1 MRILDLHI
9 DGFGRFHDL
18 SVSFD
23 KDFNVVYGKNETG
36 KSTLHTFIRCMLFGL
51 ERGRGRA
58 ARTDLYSKYEPWQN
72 TGAYGGQMRVEKDG
86 VIYRLERNFR
96 KDQKTFLIIN
106 ETAGKEVEPTKS
118 FLDFLLGGLTETAY
132 NNTISIGQLKCVTEG
147 GMVAELRNYI
157 ANMNATGN
165 LSLNITKAVSYL
177 KNRRKEFERQLNP
190 EAARTYTS
198 LLTEIKNIEREISAP
213 EYENQLQTYQK
224 LRTRLKNQLSS
235 KQTER
240 ETLLQKIAKGRQAL
254 AGAQFTDE
262 ASIREY
268 QENARNTYEHY
279 EEVALAADRK
289 GRTAAAVLMLILA
302 VFSAIVAVGLGF
314 FSSRSFDSTFSGSG
328 ALVSVSTGVA
338 HYTIWLICGL
348 SAAAVLFFALGLIL
362 FAKTRTLKRELSMAE
377 KLLQEIFS
385 RHLGDPSVSEE
396 AMTAFDSRMEE
407 FVRLSQV
414 LERTEQSVD
423 AQASEIDALQEK
435 EANCDDAISQQQ
447 KAQWELEKKL
457 DHLAHCKDQTE
468 ALKQVLVENER
479 IREEIT
485 AIDLALET
493 MTNLSGTIRDSFGL
507 YLNKTAS
514 DLIRGITG
522 GIYDSMSVDE
532 NLNIFMN
539 TRTRLVP
546 VEQVSSGTMDQIYL
560 ALRLAAAKL
569 IQPEGDYMPLIFDDS
584 FVLYDEDRLRT
595 ALKWLKT
602 AYPGQIIVFT
612 CHQREAQ
619 MMTADQ
625 IAYHLVQMPG

>member
-9 DGFGRFHDL
+9 DGFGKFHDL

-23 KDFNVVYGKNETG
+23 KDLNVVYGKNEAG

-72 TGAYGGQMRVEKDG
+72 KAVYGGQMRVEKDG
-86 VIYRLERNFR
+86 VIYRLERNFQ
-96 KDQKTFLIIN
+96 KDQKSFLIVN

-147 GMVAELRNYI
+147 GMVTELRNYI
-157 ANMNATGN
+157 ANMNTTGN
-165 LSLNITKAVSYL
+165 LSLNITKATSYL
-177 KNRRKEFERQLNP
+177 KNRRKEFERQLTP

-198 LLTEIKNIEREISAP
+198 LLTEIKNIEKEISAP
-213 EYENQLQTYQK
+213 EYENQLQTYQN
-224 LRTRLKNQLSS
+224 LRSQVKNQLSE
-235 KQTER
+235 KQAER

-254 AGAQFTDE
+254 DGAQFTDE
-262 ASIREY
+262 ASIHAY
-268 QENARNTYEHY
+268 QENARNTYAHY
-279 EEVALAADRK
+279 KEVAAATARK
-289 GRTAAAVLMLILA
+289 GRAVLPIVMMVLA
-302 VFSAIVAVGLGF
+302 VLSAIGAAGLGVLSSQTFDPVF
-314 FSSRSFDSTFSGSG
+314 FGTG

-338 HYTIWLICGL
+338 RYTVWLICIL
-348 SAAAVLFFALGLIL
+348 SAAAVFFFAVGLI
-362 FAKTRTLKRELSMAE
+362 FFMKNRSLKQELSMTE

-385 RHLGDPSVSEE
+385 RHLGDSSISEE
-396 AMTAFDSRMEE
+396 AMTAFESRMEE

-414 LERTEQSVD
+414 LERSEQSVQE
-423 AQASEIDALQEK
+423 QAAEITALQEK
-435 EANCDDAISQQQ
+435 ETSCDDVISRQQ

-468 ALKQVLVENER
+468 SLKQVLAENER

-514 DLIRGITG
+514 DLISGITG

-532 NLNIFMN
+532 NLNVFMN

-584 FVLYDEDRLRT
+584 FVLYDEDRLHT
-595 ALKWLKT
+595 ALKWLKK
-602 AYPGQIIVFT
+602 AYPGQIIIFT

-625 IAYHLVQMPG
+625 IAYHLVTM

>member
-9 DGFGRFHDL
+9 DGFGKFHDL

-23 KDFNVVYGKNETG
+23 KDLNVVYGKNEAG

-58 ARTDLYSKYEPWQN
+58 ARADLYSKYEPWQN
-72 TGAYGGQMRVEKDG
+72 KAVYGGRMRVEKDG
-86 VIYRLERNFR
+86 VIYRLERNFQ
-96 KDQKTFLIIN
+96 KDQKAFVIVN
-106 ETAGKEVEPTKS
+106 ETAGKEIEPTKG
-118 FLDFLLGGLTETAY
+118 FMDFLLGGLTETAY

-147 GMVAELRNYI
+147 GMVTELRNYI
-157 ANMNATGN
+157 ANMNTTGN
-165 LSLNITKAVSYL
+165 LSLNITKATSYL
-177 KNRRKEFERQLNP
+177 KNRRKEFERQLTP
-190 EAARTYTS
+190 EAARTYTA
-198 LLTEIKNIEREISAP
+198 LLTEIKNIEKEISAP
-213 EYENQLQTYQK
+213 EYENQLQTYQD
-224 LRTRLKNQLSS
+224 LRSQVKNQLSE

-254 AGAQFTDE
+254 DGAQFTDE
-262 ASIREY
+262 ASIHAY
-268 QENARNTYEHY
+268 QENARNTYAHY
-279 EEVALAADRK
+279 KEVADAASRR
-289 GRTAAAVLMLILA
+289 GRSVLPVIMLVLA
-302 VFSAIVAVGLGF
+302 VFCALGAGALGF
-314 FSSRSFDSTFSGSG
+314 LSSQTFDPVVFGTG
-328 ALVSVSTGVA
+328 ALISVSTGVA
-338 HYTIWLICGL
+338 HYTVGLICAL
-348 SAAAVLFFALGLIL
+348 SAAAVFFFAVGLI
-362 FAKTRTLKRELSMAE
+362 FFMKNHSLKQELSMTE

-385 RHLGDPSVSEE
+385 RHLGDSSISGE
-396 AMTAFDSRMEE
+396 AMTAFESRMEE

-414 LERTEQSVD
+414 LERSEQSVQE
-423 AQASEIDALQEK
+423 QASEINALQAK
-435 EANCDDAISQQQ
+435 ETDCDDAISRQQ
-447 KAQWELEKKL
+447 KAQWELEKRL

-468 ALKQVLVENER
+468 SLKQVLAENDR

-493 MTNLSGTIRDSFGL
+493 MTKLSATIRDSFGL

-514 DLIRGITG
+514 ELISGITG

-532 NLNIFMN
+532 SLNVFMN

-569 IQPEGDYMPLIFDDS
+569 IQPEGDYMPLIFDDN
-584 FVLYDEDRLRT
+584 FVLYDEDRLHT
-595 ALKWLKT
+595 ALKWLKK
-602 AYPGQIIVFT
+602 AYPGQIIIFT

-625 IAYHLVQMPG
+625 IAYHLVTM

>member
-9 DGFGRFHDL
+9 DGFGKFHDL

-23 KDFNVVYGKNETG
+23 KDLNVVYGKNEAG

-58 ARTDLYSKYEPWQN
+58 ARADLYSKYEPWQN
-72 TGAYGGQMRVEKDG
+72 KAVYGGRMRVEKDG
-86 VIYRLERNFR
+86 VIYRLERNFQ
-96 KDQKTFLIIN
+96 KDQKAFVIVN
-106 ETAGKEVEPTKS
+106 ETAGKEIEPTKG
-118 FLDFLLGGLTETAY
+118 FMDFLLGGLTETAY

-147 GMVAELRNYI
+147 GMVTELRNYI
-157 ANMNATGN
+157 ANMNTTGN
-165 LSLNITKAVSYL
+165 LSLNITKATSYL
-177 KNRRKEFERQLNP
+177 KNRRKEFERQLTP
-190 EAARTYTS
+190 EAARTYTA
-198 LLTEIKNIEREISAP
+198 LLTEIKNIEKEISAP
-213 EYENQLQTYQK
+213 EYENQLQTYQD
-224 LRTRLKNQLSS
+224 LRSQVKNQLSE

-254 AGAQFTDE
+254 DGAQFTDE
-262 ASIREY
+262 ASIHAY
-268 QENARNTYEHY
+268 QENARNTYAHY
-279 EEVALAADRK
+279 KEVADAASRR
-289 GRTAAAVLMLILA
+289 GRSVLPVIMLVLA
-302 VFSAIVAVGLGF
+302 VFCALGAGALGF
-314 FSSRSFDSTFSGSG
+314 LSSQTFDPVVFGTG
-328 ALVSVSTGVA
+328 ALISVSTGVA
-338 HYTIWLICGL
+338 HYTVGLICAL
-348 SAAAVLFFALGLIL
+348 SAAAVFFFAVGLI
-362 FAKTRTLKRELSMAE
+362 FFMKNRSLKQELSMTE

-385 RHLGDPSVSEE
+385 RHLGDSSISGE
-396 AMTAFDSRMEE
+396 AMTAFESRMEE

-414 LERTEQSVD
+414 LERSEQSVQE
-423 AQASEIDALQEK
+423 QASEINALQAK
-435 EANCDDAISQQQ
+435 ETDCDDAISRQQ
-447 KAQWELEKKL
+447 KAQWELEKRL

-468 ALKQVLVENER
+468 SLKQVLAENDR

-493 MTNLSGTIRDSFGL
+493 MTKLSATIRDSFGL

-514 DLIRGITG
+514 ELISGITG

-532 NLNIFMN
+532 SLNVFMN

-584 FVLYDEDRLRT
+584 FVLYDEDRLHT
-595 ALKWLKT
+595 ALKWLKK
-602 AYPGQIIVFT
+602 AYPGQIIIFT

-625 IAYHLVQMPG
+625 IAYHLVTM

>member
-9 DGFGRFHDL
+9 DGFGKFHDL

-23 KDFNVVYGKNETG
+23 KDLNVVYGKNEAG

-58 ARTDLYSKYEPWQN
+58 ARADLYSKYEPWQN
-72 TGAYGGQMRVEKDG
+72 KAVYGGRMRVEKDG
-86 VIYRLERNFR
+86 VIYRLERNFQ
-96 KDQKTFLIIN
+96 KDQKAFVIVN
-106 ETAGKEVEPTKS
+106 ETAGKEIEPTKG
-118 FLDFLLGGLTETAY
+118 FMDFLLGGLTETAY

-147 GMVAELRNYI
+147 GMVTELRNYI
-157 ANMNATGN
+157 ANMNTTGN
-165 LSLNITKAVSYL
+165 LSLNITKATSYL
-177 KNRRKEFERQLNP
+177 KNRRKEFERQLTP
-190 EAARTYTS
+190 EAARTYTA
-198 LLTEIKNIEREISAP
+198 LLTEIKNIEKEISAP
-213 EYENQLQTYQK
+213 EYENQLQTYQN
-224 LRTRLKNQLSS
+224 LRSQVKNQLSE

-254 AGAQFTDE
+254 DGAQFTDE
-262 ASIREY
+262 ASIHAY
-268 QENARNTYEHY
+268 QENARNTYAHY
-279 EEVALAADRK
+279 KEVADAASRR
-289 GRTAAAVLMLILA
+289 GRSILPVIMLVLA
-302 VFSAIVAVGLGF
+302 VFCALGAGALGF
-314 FSSRSFDSTFSGSG
+314 LSSQTFDPVVFVTG
-328 ALVSVSTGVA
+328 ALISVSTGVA
-338 HYTIWLICGL
+338 HYTIGLICAL
-348 SAAAVLFFALGLIL
+348 SAAAVFFFAVGLI
-362 FAKTRTLKRELSMAE
+362 FFMKNRSLKQELSMTE

-385 RHLGDPSVSEE
+385 RHLGDSSISGE
-396 AMTAFDSRMEE
+396 AMTAFESRMEE

-414 LERTEQSVD
+414 LERSEQSVQE
-423 AQASEIDALQEK
+423 QASEINALQAK
-435 EANCDDAISQQQ
+435 ETDCDDAISRQQ
-447 KAQWELEKKL
+447 KAQWELEKRL

-468 ALKQVLVENER
+468 SLKQVLAENDR

-493 MTNLSGTIRDSFGL
+493 MTELSATIRDSFGL

-514 DLIRGITG
+514 ELISGITG

-532 NLNIFMN
+532 SLNVFMN

-584 FVLYDEDRLRT
+584 FVLYDEDRLHT
-595 ALKWLKT
+595 ALKWLKK
-602 AYPGQIIVFT
+602 AYPGQIIIFT

-625 IAYHLVQMPG
+625 IAYHLVTM

>member
-9 DGFGRFHDL
+9 DGFGKFHDL

-23 KDFNVVYGKNETG
+23 KDLNVVYGKNEAG

-58 ARTDLYSKYEPWQN
+58 ARADLYSKYEPWQN
-72 TGAYGGQMRVEKDG
+72 KAVYGGRMRVEKDG
-86 VIYRLERNFR
+86 VIYRLERNFQ
-96 KDQKTFLIIN
+96 KDQKAFVIVN
-106 ETAGKEVEPTKS
+106 ETAGKEIEPTKG
-118 FLDFLLGGLTETAY
+118 FMDFLLGGLTETAY

-147 GMVAELRNYI
+147 GMVTELRNYI
-157 ANMNATGN
+157 ANMNTTGN
-165 LSLNITKAVSYL
+165 LSLNITKATSYL
-177 KNRRKEFERQLNP
+177 KNRRKEFERQLTP
-190 EAARTYTS
+190 EAARTYTA
-198 LLTEIKNIEREISAP
+198 LLTEIKNIEKEISAP
-213 EYENQLQTYQK
+213 EYENQLQTYQD
-224 LRTRLKNQLSS
+224 LRSQVKNQLSE

-254 AGAQFTDE
+254 DGAQFTDE
-262 ASIREY
+262 ASIHAY
-268 QENARNTYEHY
+268 QENARNTYAHY
-279 EEVALAADRK
+279 KELADATSHK
-289 GRTAAAVLMLILA
+289 GRAILPVVMLVLA
-302 VFSAIVAVGLGF
+302 VFCALGAGALGF
-314 FSSRSFDSTFSGSG
+314 FSSQTLDPVVSGTG
-328 ALVSVSTGVA
+328 ALISVSTGVA
-338 HYTIWLICGL
+338 RYTVGLICGL
-348 SAAAVLFFALGLIL
+348 SAAAVFFFAVGLI
-362 FAKTRTLKRELSMAE
+362 FFMKNRSLKQEFSMTE

-385 RHLGDPSVSEE
+385 RHLGDSSISEE
-396 AMTAFDSRMEE
+396 AMTAFESRMEE

-414 LERTEQSVD
+414 LERSEQSVKE
-423 AQASEIDALQEK
+423 QASEITALQEK
-435 EANCDDAISQQQ
+435 ETNCDDAISRQQ

-468 ALKQVLVENER
+468 NDH

-493 MTNLSGTIRDSFGL
+493 MTGLSGTIRDSFGL

-514 DLIRGITG
+514 DLISGITG

-532 NLNIFMN
+532 NLNVFMN

-584 FVLYDEDRLRT
+584 FVLYDEDRLHT
-595 ALKWLKT
+595 ALKWLKK
-602 AYPGQIIVFT
+602 AYPGQIIIFT

-625 IAYHLVQMPG
+625 IAYHLVTM

>member
-9 DGFGRFHDL
+9 DGFGKFHDL

-23 KDFNVVYGKNETG
+23 KDLNVVYGKNEAG

-58 ARTDLYSKYEPWQN
+58 ARADLYSKYEPWQN
-72 TGAYGGQMRVEKDG
+72 KAVYGGRMLVEKDG
-86 VIYRLERNFR
+86 VIYRLERNFQ
-96 KDQKTFLIIN
+96 KDQKAFVIVN
-106 ETAGKEVEPTKS
+106 ETAGKEIEPTKG
-118 FLDFLLGGLTETAY
+118 FMDFLLGGLTETAY

-147 GMVAELRNYI
+147 GMVTELRNYI
-157 ANMNATGN
+157 ANMNTTGN
-165 LSLNITKAVSYL
+165 LSLNITKATSYL
-177 KNRRKEFERQLNP
+177 KNRRKEFERQLTP
-190 EAARTYTS
+190 EAARTYTA
-198 LLTEIKNIEREISAP
+198 LLTEIKNIEKEISAP
-213 EYENQLQTYQK
+213 EYENQLQTYQD
-224 LRTRLKNQLSS
+224 LRSQVKNQLSE

-254 AGAQFTDE
+254 DGAQFTDE
-262 ASIREY
+262 ASIHAY
-268 QENARNTYEHY
+268 QENARNTYAHY
-279 EEVALAADRK
+279 KEVADAASRR
-289 GRTAAAVLMLILA
+289 GRSVLPVIMLVLA
-302 VFSAIVAVGLGF
+302 VFCALGAGALGF
-314 FSSRSFDSTFSGSG
+314 LSSQTFDPVVFGTG
-328 ALVSVSTGVA
+328 ALISVSTGVA
-338 HYTIWLICGL
+338 HYTVGLICAL
-348 SAAAVLFFALGLIL
+348 SAAAVFFFAVGLI
-362 FAKTRTLKRELSMAE
+362 FFMKNHSLKQELSMTE

-385 RHLGDPSVSEE
+385 RHLGDSSISGE
-396 AMTAFDSRMEE
+396 AMTAFESRMEE
-407 FVRLSQV
+407 FIRLSQV
-414 LERTEQSVD
+414 LERSEQSVQE
-423 AQASEIDALQEK
+423 QASEINALQAK
-435 EANCDDAISQQQ
+435 ETDCDDAISRQQ
-447 KAQWELEKKL
+447 KAQWELEKRL

-468 ALKQVLVENER
+468 SLKQVLAENDR

-493 MTNLSGTIRDSFGL
+493 MTKLSATIRDSFGL

-514 DLIRGITG
+514 ELISGITG

-532 NLNIFMN
+532 SLNVFMN

-584 FVLYDEDRLRT
+584 FVLYDEDRLHT
-595 ALKWLKT
+595 ALKWLKK
-602 AYPGQIIVFT
+602 AYPGQIIIFT

-625 IAYHLVQMPG
+625 IAYHLVTM

>member
-9 DGFGRFHDL
+9 DGFGKFHDL

-23 KDFNVVYGKNETG
+23 KDLNVVYGKNEAG

-58 ARTDLYSKYEPWQN
+58 ARADLYSKYEPWQN
-72 TGAYGGQMRVEKDG
+72 KAVYGGRMRVEKDG
-86 VIYRLERNFR
+86 VIYRLERNFQ
-96 KDQKTFLIIN
+96 KDQKAFVIVN
-106 ETAGKEVEPTKS
+106 ETAGKEIEPTKG
-118 FLDFLLGGLTETAY
+118 FMDFLLGGLTETAY

-147 GMVAELRNYI
+147 GMVTELRNYI
-157 ANMNATGN
+157 ANMNTTGN
-165 LSLNITKAVSYL
+165 LSLNITKATSYL
-177 KNRRKEFERQLNP
+177 KNRRKEFERQLTP
-190 EAARTYTS
+190 EAARTYTA
-198 LLTEIKNIEREISAP
+198 LLTEIKNIEKEISAP
-213 EYENQLQTYQK
+213 EYENQLQTYQD
-224 LRTRLKNQLSS
+224 LRSQVKNQLSE

-254 AGAQFTDE
+254 DGAQFTDE
-262 ASIREY
+262 ASIHAY
-268 QENARNTYEHY
+268 QENARNTYAHY
-279 EEVALAADRK
+279 KEVADAASRR
-289 GRTAAAVLMLILA
+289 GRSVLPVIMLVLA
-302 VFSAIVAVGLGF
+302 VFCALGAGALGF
-314 FSSRSFDSTFSGSG
+314 LSSQTFDPVVFGTG
-328 ALVSVSTGVA
+328 ALISVSTGVA
-338 HYTIWLICGL
+338 HYTVGLICAL
-348 SAAAVLFFALGLIL
+348 SAAAVFFFAVGLI
-362 FAKTRTLKRELSMAE
+362 FFMKNHSLKQELSMTE

-385 RHLGDPSVSEE
+385 RHLGDSSISGE
-396 AMTAFDSRMEE
+396 AMTAFESRMEE

-414 LERTEQSVD
+414 LERSEQSVQE
-423 AQASEIDALQEK
+423 QASEINALQAK
-435 EANCDDAISQQQ
+435 ETDCDDAISRQQ
-447 KAQWELEKKL
+447 KAQWELEKRL

-468 ALKQVLVENER
+468 SLKQVLAEHDR

-493 MTNLSGTIRDSFGL
+493 MTKLSATIRDSFGL

-514 DLIRGITG
+514 ELISGITG

-532 NLNIFMN
+532 SLNVFMN

-584 FVLYDEDRLRT
+584 FVLYDEDRLHT
-595 ALKWLKT
+595 ALKWLKK
-602 AYPGQIIVFT
+602 AYPGQIIIFT

-625 IAYHLVQMPG
+625 IAYHLVTM

>member
-9 DGFGRFHDL
+9 DGFGKFHDL
-18 SVSFD
+18 FVSFD
-23 KDFNVVYGKNETG
+23 QGFNVVYGKNETG
-36 KSTLHTFIRCMLFGL
+36 KSTLHTFIRCMLFGM
-51 ERGRGRA
+51 ERGRSA
-58 ARTDLYSKYEPWQN
+58 HTDLYSKYEPWLSAG
-72 TGAYGGQMRVEKDG
+72 TYGGQLRLEKDG

-96 KDQKTFLIIN
+96 KGQQSFVVIN
-106 ETAGKEVEPTKS
+106 ETAGKNVEPTKS
-118 FLDFLLGGLTETAY
+118 FMDFLLGGLTETAY
-132 NNTISIGQLKCVTEG
+132 NNTISIGQLKCQTEG
-147 GMVAELRNYI
+147 GMAAELRSYI

-165 LSLNITKAVSYL
+165 LSLNITKAVTYL
-177 KNRRKEFERQLNP
+177 KNRRKEFERRLNP

-198 LLTEIKNIEREISAP
+198 LLTEIKNIEKEISAP
-213 EYENQLQTYQK
+213 EYENQLQNYQN
-224 LRTRLKNQLSS
+224 LRSTLKDQLSS
-235 KQTER
+235 KQTAR
-240 ETLLQKIAKGRQAL
+240 ETLVQKITKGRQAL
-254 AGAQFTDE
+254 DSAQFTDE
-262 ASIREY
+262 ASIRAY
-268 QENARNTYEHY
+268 QENAQNTYEHY
-279 EEVALAADRK
+279 LEITAAAAKK
-289 GRTAAAVLMLILA
+289 GRTAAAILMLVLS
-302 VFSAIVAVGLGF
+302 VFSAIGAIVLGI
-314 FSSRSFDSTFSGSG
+314 FSSRSFDSAFSGSG
-328 ALVSVSTGVA
+328 ALLSVSTGVA

-348 SAAAVLFFALGLIL
+348 SAAAVFFFAVGLIFL
-362 FAKTRTLKRELSMAE
+362 AKTRTLARELSMAE

-414 LERTEQSVD
+414 LERSEQSVD
-423 AQASEIDALQEK
+423 EQASEIYTLQK
-435 EANCDDAISQQQ
+435 QEADCDDAISKQQ

-468 ALKQVLVENER
+468 ALKQVLAENER
-479 IREEIT
+479 VREEIT

-514 DLIRGITG
+514 DLISGITG

-539 TRTRLVP
+539 TRTRLIP

-569 IQPEGDYMPLIFDDS
+569 IQPEGDPMPLIFDDS

-595 ALKWLKT
+595 ALKWLKG

-625 IAYHLVQMPG
+625 IAYHLVQMPS

>member
-9 DGFGRFHDL
+9 DGFGKFHDL

-23 KDFNVVYGKNETG
+23 KDLNVVYGKNEAG

-58 ARTDLYSKYEPWQN
+58 ARADLYSKYEPWQN
-72 TGAYGGQMRVEKDG
+72 KAVYGGRMRVEKDG
-86 VIYRLERNFR
+86 VIYRLERNFQ
-96 KDQKTFLIIN
+96 KDQKAFVIVN
-106 ETAGKEVEPTKS
+106 ETAGKEIEPTKG
-118 FLDFLLGGLTETAY
+118 FMDFLLGGLTETAY

-147 GMVAELRNYI
+147 GMVTELRNYI
-157 ANMNATGN
+157 ANMNTTGN
-165 LSLNITKAVSYL
+165 LSLNITKATSYL
-177 KNRRKEFERQLNP
+177 KNRRKEFERQLTP
-190 EAARTYTS
+190 EAARTYTA
-198 LLTEIKNIEREISAP
+198 LLTEIKNIEKEISAP
-213 EYENQLQTYQK
+213 EYENQLQTYQD
-224 LRTRLKNQLSS
+224 LRSKVKKQLSE

-254 AGAQFTDE
+254 DGAQFTDE
-262 ASIREY
+262 ASIHAY
-268 QENARNTYEHY
+268 QENARNTYAHY
-279 EEVALAADRK
+279 KEVADAASRR
-289 GRTAAAVLMLILA
+289 GRSVLPVIMLVLA
-302 VFSAIVAVGLGF
+302 VFCALGAGALGF
-314 FSSRSFDSTFSGSG
+314 LSSQTFDPVVFGTG
-328 ALVSVSTGVA
+328 ALISVSTGVA
-338 HYTIWLICGL
+338 HYTVGLICAL
-348 SAAAVLFFALGLIL
+348 SAAAVFFFAVGLI
-362 FAKTRTLKRELSMAE
+362 FFMKNHSLKQELSMTE

-385 RHLGDPSVSEE
+385 RHLGDSSISGE
-396 AMTAFDSRMEE
+396 AMTAFESRMEE

-414 LERTEQSVD
+414 LERSEQSVQE
-423 AQASEIDALQEK
+423 QASEINALQAK
-435 EANCDDAISQQQ
+435 ETDCDDAISRQQ
-447 KAQWELEKKL
+447 KAQWELEKRL

-468 ALKQVLVENER
+468 SLKQVLAENDR

-493 MTNLSGTIRDSFGL
+493 MTELSATIRDSFGL

-514 DLIRGITG
+514 ELISGITG

-532 NLNIFMN
+532 SLNVFMN

-584 FVLYDEDRLRT
+584 FVLYDEDRLHT
-595 ALKWLKT
+595 ALKWLKK
-602 AYPGQIIVFT
+602 AYPGQIIIFT

-625 IAYHLVQMPG
+625 IAYHLVTM

>member
-9 DGFGRFHDL
+9 DGFGKFHDL

-23 KDFNVVYGKNETG
+23 KDLNVVYGKNEAG

-58 ARTDLYSKYEPWQN
+58 ARADLYSKYEPWQN
-72 TGAYGGQMRVEKDG
+72 KAVYGGRMRVEKDG
-86 VIYRLERNFR
+86 VIYRLERNFQ
-96 KDQKTFLIIN
+96 KDQKAFVIVN
-106 ETAGKEVEPTKS
+106 ETAGKEIEPTKG
-118 FLDFLLGGLTETAY
+118 FMDFLLGGLTETAY

-147 GMVAELRNYI
+147 GMVTELRNYI
-157 ANMNATGN
+157 ANMNTTGN
-165 LSLNITKAVSYL
+165 LSLNITKATSYL
-177 KNRRKEFERQLNP
+177 KNRRKEFERQLTP
-190 EAARTYTS
+190 EAARTYTA
-198 LLTEIKNIEREISAP
+198 LLTEIKNIEKEISAP
-213 EYENQLQTYQK
+213 EYENQLQTYQD
-224 LRTRLKNQLSS
+224 LRSQVKNQLSE

-254 AGAQFTDE
+254 DGAQFTDE
-262 ASIREY
+262 ASIHAY
-268 QENARNTYEHY
+268 QENARNTYAHY
-279 EEVALAADRK
+279 KEVADAASRR
-289 GRTAAAVLMLILA
+289 GRSVLPVIMLVLA
-302 VFSAIVAVGLGF
+302 VFCALGAGALGF
-314 FSSRSFDSTFSGSG
+314 LSSQTFDPVVFGTG
-328 ALVSVSTGVA
+328 ALISVSTGVA
-338 HYTIWLICGL
+338 HYTVGLICAL
-348 SAAAVLFFALGLIL
+348 SAAAVFFFAVGLI
-362 FAKTRTLKRELSMAE
+362 FFMKNHSLKQELSMTE

-385 RHLGDPSVSEE
+385 RHLGDSSISGE
-396 AMTAFDSRMEE
+396 AMTAFESRMEE

-414 LERTEQSVD
+414 LERSEQSVQE
-423 AQASEIDALQEK
+423 QASEINALQAK
-435 EANCDDAISQQQ
+435 ETDCDDAISRQQ
-447 KAQWELEKKL
+447 KAQWELEKRL

-468 ALKQVLVENER
+468 SLKQVLAENDR

-493 MTNLSGTIRDSFGL
+493 MTKLSATIRDSFGL

-514 DLIRGITG
+514 ELISGITG

-532 NLNIFMN
+532 SLNVFMN

-595 ALKWLKT
+595 ALKWLKK
-602 AYPGQIIVFT
+602 AYPGQIIIFT

-619 MMTADQ
+619 MMKIGRA
-625 IAYHLVQMPG
+625 HV

>member
-9 DGFGRFHDL
+9 DGFGKFHDL

-23 KDFNVVYGKNETG
+23 QDLNVVYGKNEAG

-58 ARTDLYSKYEPWQN
+58 ARGDLYSKYEPWQN
-72 TGAYGGQMRVEKDG
+72 KAVYGGRMRVEKDG
-86 VIYRLERNFR
+86 VIYRLERNFQ
-96 KDQKTFLIIN
+96 KDQKSFVIVN
-106 ETAGKEVEPTKS
+106 ETAGKEVEPTKG

-147 GMVAELRNYI
+147 GMVTELRNYI
-157 ANMNATGN
+157 ANMNTTGN
-165 LSLNITKAVSYL
+165 LSLNITKATSYL
-177 KNRRKEFERQLNP
+177 KNRRKEFERQLTP
-190 EAARTYTS
+190 EAARTYTA
-198 LLTEIKNIEREISAP
+198 LLTEIKNIEKEISAP
-213 EYENQLQTYQK
+213 EYENQLQTYQN
-224 LRTRLKNQLSS
+224 LRSQVKNQLSE

-254 AGAQFTDE
+254 DGAQFTDE
-262 ASIREY
+262 ASIHAY
-268 QENARNTYEHY
+268 QENARNTYAHY
-279 EEVALAADRK
+279 KELADATSHK
-289 GRTAAAVLMLILA
+289 GRAILPVVMLVLA
-302 VFSAIVAVGLGF
+302 VFCALGAGVLGF
-314 FSSRSFDSTFSGSG
+314 FSSQTLDPVVSGTG
-328 ALVSVSTGVA
+328 ALISVSTGVA
-338 HYTIWLICGL
+338 RYTVGLICGL
-348 SAAAVLFFALGLIL
+348 SAAAVFFFAVGLI
-362 FAKTRTLKRELSMAE
+362 FFMKNRSLKQEFSMTE

-385 RHLGDPSVSEE
+385 RHLGDSSISEE
-396 AMTAFDSRMEE
+396 AMTAFESRMEE

-414 LERTEQSVD
+414 LERSEQSVKE
-423 AQASEIDALQEK
+423 QASEITALQEK
-435 EANCDDAISQQQ
+435 ETNCDDAISRQQ

-468 ALKQVLVENER
+468 SLKQVLAENDH

-493 MTNLSGTIRDSFGL
+493 MTGLSGTIRDSFGL

-514 DLIRGITG
+514 DLISGITG

-532 NLNIFMN
+532 NLNVFMN

-560 ALRLAAAKL
+560 ALRLAAARL

-595 ALKWLKT
+595 ALKWLKN
-602 AYPGQIIVFT
+602 AYPGQIIIFT

-619 MMTADQ
+619 MMTAEQ
-625 IAYHLVQMPG
+625 IAYRLVTM

>member
-9 DGFGRFHDL
+9 DGFGKFHDL

-23 KDFNVVYGKNETG
+23 KDLNVVYGKNEAG

-58 ARTDLYSKYEPWQN
+58 ARADLYSKYEPWQN
-72 TGAYGGQMRVEKDG
+72 KAVYGGRMRVEKDS
-86 VIYRLERNFR
+86 VIYRLERNFQ
-96 KDQKTFLIIN
+96 KDQKAFVIVN
-106 ETAGKEVEPTKS
+106 ETAGKEIEPTKG
-118 FLDFLLGGLTETAY
+118 FMDFLLGGLTETAY

-147 GMVAELRNYI
+147 GMVTELRNYI
-157 ANMNATGN
+157 ANMNTTGN
-165 LSLNITKAVSYL
+165 LSLNITKATSYL
-177 KNRRKEFERQLNP
+177 KNRRKEFERQLTP
-190 EAARTYTS
+190 EAARTYTA
-198 LLTEIKNIEREISAP
+198 LLTEIKNIEKEISAP
-213 EYENQLQTYQK
+213 EYENQLQTYQD
-224 LRTRLKNQLSS
+224 LRSQVKNQLSE

-254 AGAQFTDE
+254 DGAQFTDE
-262 ASIREY
+262 ASIHAY
-268 QENARNTYEHY
+268 QENARNTYAHY
-279 EEVALAADRK
+279 KEVADAASRR
-289 GRTAAAVLMLILA
+289 GRSVLPVIMLVLA
-302 VFSAIVAVGLGF
+302 VFCALGAGALGF
-314 FSSRSFDSTFSGSG
+314 LSSQTFDPVVFGTG
-328 ALVSVSTGVA
+328 ALISVSTGVA
-338 HYTIWLICGL
+338 HYTVGLICAL
-348 SAAAVLFFALGLIL
+348 SAAAVFFFAMGLI
-362 FAKTRTLKRELSMAE
+362 FFMKNHSLKQELSMTE

-385 RHLGDPSVSEE
+385 RHLGDSSISGE
-396 AMTAFDSRMEE
+396 AMTAFESRMEE

-414 LERTEQSVD
+414 LERSEQSVQE
-423 AQASEIDALQEK
+423 QASEINALQAK
-435 EANCDDAISQQQ
+435 ETDCDDAISRQQ
-447 KAQWELEKKL
+447 KAQWELEKRL

-468 ALKQVLVENER
+468 SLKQVLAENDR

-493 MTNLSGTIRDSFGL
+493 MTKLSATIRDSFGL

-514 DLIRGITG
+514 ELISGITG

-532 NLNIFMN
+532 SLNVFMN

-584 FVLYDEDRLRT
+584 FVLYDEDRLHT
-595 ALKWLKT
+595 ALKWLKK
-602 AYPGQIIVFT
+602 AYPGQIIIFT

-625 IAYHLVQMPG
+625 IAYHLVTM

>member
-9 DGFGRFHDL
+9 DGFGKFHDL

-23 KDFNVVYGKNETG
+23 KDLNVVYGKNEAG

-58 ARTDLYSKYEPWQN
+58 ARADLYSKYEPWQN
-72 TGAYGGQMRVEKDG
+72 KAVYGGRMRVEKDG
-86 VIYRLERNFR
+86 VIYRLERNFQ
-96 KDQKTFLIIN
+96 KDQKAFVIVN
-106 ETAGKEVEPTKS
+106 ETAGKEIEPTKG
-118 FLDFLLGGLTETAY
+118 FMDFLLGGLTETAY

-147 GMVAELRNYI
+147 GMVTELRNYI
-157 ANMNATGN
+157 ANMNTTGN
-165 LSLNITKAVSYL
+165 LSLNITKATSYL
-177 KNRRKEFERQLNP
+177 KNRRKEFERQLTP
-190 EAARTYTS
+190 EAARTYTA
-198 LLTEIKNIEREISAP
+198 LLTEIKNIEKEISAP
-213 EYENQLQTYQK
+213 EYENQLQTYQD
-224 LRTRLKNQLSS
+224 LRSQVKNQLSE

-254 AGAQFTDE
+254 DGAQFTDE
-262 ASIREY
+262 ASIHAY
-268 QENARNTYEHY
+268 QENARNTYAHY
-279 EEVALAADRK
+279 KEVADAASRR
-289 GRTAAAVLMLILA
+289 GRSVLPVIMLVLA
-302 VFSAIVAVGLGF
+302 VFCALGAGALGF
-314 FSSRSFDSTFSGSG
+314 LSSQTFDPVVFGTG
-328 ALVSVSTGVA
+328 ALISVSTGVA
-338 HYTIWLICGL
+338 HYTVGLICAL
-348 SAAAVLFFALGLIL
+348 SAAAVFFFAVGLI
-362 FAKTRTLKRELSMAE
+362 FFMKNHSLKQELSMTE

-385 RHLGDPSVSEE
+385 RHLGDSSISGE
-396 AMTAFDSRMEE
+396 AMTAFESRMEE

-414 LERTEQSVD
+414 LERSEQSVQE
-423 AQASEIDALQEK
+423 QASEINALQAK
-435 EANCDDAISQQQ
+435 ETDCDDAISRQQ
-447 KAQWELEKKL
+447 KAQWELEKRL

-468 ALKQVLVENER
+468 SLKQVLAENDR

-493 MTNLSGTIRDSFGL
+493 MTKLSATIRDSFGL

-514 DLIRGITG
+514 ELISGITG

-532 NLNIFMN
+532 SLNVFMN

-584 FVLYDEDRLRT
+584 FVLYDEDRLHT
-595 ALKWLKT
+595 ALKWLKK
-602 AYPGQIIVFT
+602 AYPGQIIIFT

-619 MMTADQ
+619 MLTAN
-625 IAYHLVQMPG
+625 QMVYNYIEL

>member
-9 DGFGRFHDL
+9 DGFGKFHDL

-23 KDFNVVYGKNETG
+23 KDLNVVYGKNEAG

-58 ARTDLYSKYEPWQN
+58 ARADLYSKYEPWQN
-72 TGAYGGQMRVEKDG
+72 KAVYGGRMRVEKDG
-86 VIYRLERNFR
+86 VIYRLERNFQ
-96 KDQKTFLIIN
+96 KDQKAFVIVN
-106 ETAGKEVEPTKS
+106 ETAGKEIEPTKG
-118 FLDFLLGGLTETAY
+118 FMDFLLGGLTETAY

-147 GMVAELRNYI
+147 GMVTELRNYI
-157 ANMNATGN
+157 ANMNTTGN
-165 LSLNITKAVSYL
+165 LSLNITKATSYL
-177 KNRRKEFERQLNP
+177 KNRRKEFERQLTP
-190 EAARTYTS
+190 EAARTYTT
-198 LLTEIKNIEREISAP
+198 LLTEIKNIEKEISAP
-213 EYENQLQTYQK
+213 EYENQLQTYQD
-224 LRTRLKNQLSS
+224 LRSQVKNQLSE

-254 AGAQFTDE
+254 DGAQFTDE
-262 ASIREY
+262 ASIHAY
-268 QENARNTYEHY
+268 QENARNTYAHY
-279 EEVALAADRK
+279 KEVADAASRR
-289 GRTAAAVLMLILA
+289 GRSILPVIMLVLA
-302 VFSAIVAVGLGF
+302 VFCALGAGALGF
-314 FSSRSFDSTFSGSG
+314 LSSQTFDPVVFGTG
-328 ALVSVSTGVA
+328 ALISVSTGVA
-338 HYTIWLICGL
+338 HYTVGLICAL
-348 SAAAVLFFALGLIL
+348 SAAAVFFFAVGLI
-362 FAKTRTLKRELSMAE
+362 FFMKNRSLKQELSMTE

-385 RHLGDPSVSEE
+385 RHLGDSSISVE
-396 AMTAFDSRMEE
+396 AMTAFESRMEE

-414 LERTEQSVD
+414 LERSEQSVQE
-423 AQASEIDALQEK
+423 QASEINALQAK
-435 EANCDDAISQQQ
+435 ETDCDDAISRQQ
-447 KAQWELEKKL
+447 KAQWELEKRL

-468 ALKQVLVENER
+468 SLKQVLAENDR

-493 MTNLSGTIRDSFGL
+493 MTELSATIRDSFGL

-514 DLIRGITG
+514 ELISGITG

-532 NLNIFMN
+532 SLNVFMN

-584 FVLYDEDRLRT
+584 FVLYDEDRLHT
-595 ALKWLKT
+595 ALKWLKK
-602 AYPGQIIVFT
+602 AYPGQIIIFT

-625 IAYHLVQMPG
+625 IAYHLVTM

>member
-9 DGFGRFHDL
+9 DGFGKFHDL

-23 KDFNVVYGKNETG
+23 KDLNVVYGKNEAG

-58 ARTDLYSKYEPWQN
+58 ARADLYSKYEPWQN
-72 TGAYGGQMRVEKDG
+72 KAVYGGRMRVEKDG
-86 VIYRLERNFR
+86 VIYRLERNFQ
-96 KDQKTFLIIN
+96 KDQKAFVIVN
-106 ETAGKEVEPTKS
+106 ETAGKEIEPTKG
-118 FLDFLLGGLTETAY
+118 FMDFLLGGLTETAY

-147 GMVAELRNYI
+147 GMVTELRNYI
-157 ANMNATGN
+157 ANMNTTGN
-165 LSLNITKAVSYL
+165 LSLNITKATSYL
-177 KNRRKEFERQLNP
+177 KNRRKEFERQLTP
-190 EAARTYTS
+190 EAARTYTA
-198 LLTEIKNIEREISAP
+198 LLTEIKNIEKEISAP
-213 EYENQLQTYQK
+213 EYENQLQTYQD
-224 LRTRLKNQLSS
+224 LRSQVKNQLSE

-254 AGAQFTDE
+254 DGAQFTDE
-262 ASIREY
+262 ASIHAY
-268 QENARNTYEHY
+268 QENARNTYAHY
-279 EEVALAADRK
+279 KEVADAASRR
-289 GRTAAAVLMLILA
+289 GRSVLPVIMLVLA
-302 VFSAIVAVGLGF
+302 VFCALGAGALGF
-314 FSSRSFDSTFSGSG
+314 LSSQTFDPVVFGTG
-328 ALVSVSTGVA
+328 ALISVSTGVA
-338 HYTIWLICGL
+338 HYTVGLICAL
-348 SAAAVLFFALGLIL
+348 SAAAVFFFAVGLI
-362 FAKTRTLKRELSMAE
+362 FFMKNRSLKQELSMTE

-385 RHLGDPSVSEE
+385 RHLGDSSISVE
-396 AMTAFDSRMEE
+396 AMTAFESRMEE

-414 LERTEQSVD
+414 LERSEQSVQE
-423 AQASEIDALQEK
+423 QASEINALQAK
-435 EANCDDAISQQQ
+435 ETDCDDAISRQQ
-447 KAQWELEKKL
+447 KAQWELEKRL

-468 ALKQVLVENER
+468 SLKQVLAENDR

-493 MTNLSGTIRDSFGL
+493 MTELSATIRDSFGL

-514 DLIRGITG
+514 ELISGITG

-532 NLNIFMN
+532 SLNVFMN

-584 FVLYDEDRLRT
+584 FVLYDEDRLHT
-595 ALKWLKT
+595 ALKWLKK
-602 AYPGQIIVFT
+602 AYPGQIIIFT

-625 IAYHLVQMPG
+625 IAYHLVTM

>member
-9 DGFGRFHDL
+9 DGFGKFHDL

-23 KDFNVVYGKNETG
+23 KDLNVVYGKNEAG

-58 ARTDLYSKYEPWQN
+58 ARADLYSKYEPWQN
-72 TGAYGGQMRVEKDG
+72 KAVYGGRMRVEKDG
-86 VIYRLERNFR
+86 VIYRLERNFQ
-96 KDQKTFLIIN
+96 KDQKAFVIVN
-106 ETAGKEVEPTKS
+106 ETAGKEIEPTKG
-118 FLDFLLGGLTETAY
+118 FMDFLLGGLTEIAY

-147 GMVAELRNYI
+147 GMVTELRNYI
-157 ANMNATGN
+157 ANMNTTGN
-165 LSLNITKAVSYL
+165 LSLNITKATSYL
-177 KNRRKEFERQLNP
+177 KNRRKEFERQLTP
-190 EAARTYTS
+190 EAARTYTA
-198 LLTEIKNIEREISAP
+198 LLTEIKNIEKEISAP
-213 EYENQLQTYQK
+213 EYENQLQTYQD
-224 LRTRLKNQLSS
+224 LRSQVKNQLSE

-254 AGAQFTDE
+254 DGAQFTDE
-262 ASIREY
+262 ASIHAY
-268 QENARNTYEHY
+268 QENARNAYAHY
-279 EEVALAADRK
+279 KEVADAASRR
-289 GRTAAAVLMLILA
+289 GRSVLPVIMLVLA
-302 VFSAIVAVGLGF
+302 VFCALGAGALGF
-314 FSSRSFDSTFSGSG
+314 LSSQTFDPVVFVTG
-328 ALVSVSTGVA
+328 ALISVSTGVA
-338 HYTIWLICGL
+338 HYTVGLICAL
-348 SAAAVLFFALGLIL
+348 SAAAVFFFAVGLI
-362 FAKTRTLKRELSMAE
+362 FFMKNHSLKQELSMTE

-385 RHLGDPSVSEE
+385 RHLGDSSISRE
-396 AMTAFDSRMEE
+396 AMTAFESRMEE

-414 LERTEQSVD
+414 LERSEQSVQE
-423 AQASEIDALQEK
+423 QASEINALQAK
-435 EANCDDAISQQQ
+435 ETDCDDAISRQQ
-447 KAQWELEKKL
+447 KAQWELEKRL

-468 ALKQVLVENER
+468 SLKQVLAENDR

-493 MTNLSGTIRDSFGL
+493 MTKLSATIRDSFGL

-514 DLIRGITG
+514 ELISGITG

-532 NLNIFMN
+532 SLNVFMN
-539 TRTRLVP
+539 TRTRLLP

-584 FVLYDEDRLRT
+584 FVLYDEDRLHT
-595 ALKWLKT
+595 ALKWLKK
-602 AYPGQIIVFT
+602 AYPGQIIIFT

-625 IAYHLVQMPG
+625 IAYHLVTM

>member
-9 DGFGRFHDL
+9 DGFGKFHDL

-23 KDFNVVYGKNETG
+23 KDLNVVYGKNEAG

-58 ARTDLYSKYEPWQN
+58 ARGDLYSKYEPWQN
-72 TGAYGGQMRVEKDG
+72 KGVYGGQMRVEKDG
-86 VIYRLERNFR
+86 VIYRLERNFQ
-96 KDQKTFLIIN
+96 KDQKSFVIVN
-106 ETAGKEVEPTKS
+106 ETAGKQVEPTKS

-147 GMVAELRNYI
+147 GMVTELRNYI
-157 ANMNATGN
+157 ANMNTTGN
-165 LSLNITKAVSYL
+165 LSLNITKAASYL
-177 KNRRKEFERQLNP
+177 KGRRKEFERQLTP
-190 EAARTYTS
+190 EAARTYTA
-198 LLTEIKNIEREISAP
+198 LLTEIKNIEKEISAP
-213 EYENQLQTYQK
+213 EYENQLRTYQD
-224 LRTRLKNQLSS
+224 LRSQVKNQLSE

-254 AGAQFTDE
+254 EGAQFTDE
-262 ASIREY
+262 ASIRAY
-268 QENARNTYEHY
+268 QENAKTTYSHY
-279 EEVALAADRK
+279 QELEETASRK
-289 GRTAAAVLMLILA
+289 GRTVLPVIMLVLA
-302 VFSAIVAVGLGF
+302 ICSTIGAGVLGF
-314 FSSRSFDSTFSGSG
+314 FSSQPISTATSG
-328 ALVSVSTGVA
+328 AGALMSVSTGVSR
-338 HYTIWLICGL
+338 YTIWLICIL
-348 SAAAVLFFALGLIL
+348 SAAAVFFFAVGLIFFMKNRSL
-362 FAKTRTLKRELSMAE
+362 RQELSMTE

-385 RHLGDPSVSEE
+385 RHLGDSSISEE
-396 AMTAFDSRMEE
+396 AMKAFEGRMEE
-407 FVRLSQV
+407 FIRLSQV
-414 LERTEQSVD
+414 LECSEQSVTE
-423 AQASEIDALQEK
+423 QAAEISALQEK
-435 EANCDDAISQQQ
+435 ETDCDDVISRQQ

-468 ALKQVLVENER
+468 SLKQVLAENDR

-493 MTNLSGTIRDSFGL
+493 MTELSATIRDSFGL

-514 DLIRGITG
+514 DLISGITG

-532 NLNIFMN
+532 NLNVFMN

-584 FVLYDEDRLRT
+584 FVLYDEDRLHT
-595 ALKWLKT
+595 ALKWLKK
-602 AYPGQIIVFT
+602 AYPGQIIIFT

-625 IAYHLVQMPG
+625 IAYHLITM

>member
-9 DGFGRFHDL
+9 DGFGKFHDL

-23 KDFNVVYGKNETG
+23 KDLNVVYGKNEAG

-58 ARTDLYSKYEPWQN
+58 ARADLYSKYEPWQN
-72 TGAYGGQMRVEKDG
+72 KAVYGGRMRVEKDG
-86 VIYRLERNFR
+86 VIYRLERNFQ
-96 KDQKTFLIIN
+96 KDQKAFVIVN
-106 ETAGKEVEPTKS
+106 ETAGKEIEPTKG
-118 FLDFLLGGLTETAY
+118 FMDFLLGGLTETAY

-147 GMVAELRNYI
+147 GMVTELRNYI
-157 ANMNATGN
+157 ANMNTTGN
-165 LSLNITKAVSYL
+165 LSLNITKATSYL
-177 KNRRKEFERQLNP
+177 KNRRKEFERQLTP
-190 EAARTYTS
+190 EAARTYTA
-198 LLTEIKNIEREISAP
+198 LLTEIKNIEKEISAP
-213 EYENQLQTYQK
+213 EYENQLQTYQD
-224 LRTRLKNQLSS
+224 LRSQVKNQLSE

-254 AGAQFTDE
+254 DGAQFTDE
-262 ASIREY
+262 ASIHAY
-268 QENARNTYEHY
+268 QENARNTYAHY
-279 EEVALAADRK
+279 KEVADAASRR
-289 GRTAAAVLMLILA
+289 GRSVLPVIMLVLA
-302 VFSAIVAVGLGF
+302 VFCALGAVALGF
-314 FSSRSFDSTFSGSG
+314 LSSQTFDPVVFGTG
-328 ALVSVSTGVA
+328 ALISVSTGVA
-338 HYTIWLICGL
+338 HYTVGLICAL
-348 SAAAVLFFALGLIL
+348 SAAAVFFFAVGLI
-362 FAKTRTLKRELSMAE
+362 FFMKNHSLKQELSMTE

-385 RHLGDPSVSEE
+385 RHLGDSSISGE
-396 AMTAFDSRMEE
+396 AMTAFESRMEE

-414 LERTEQSVD
+414 LERSEQSVQE
-423 AQASEIDALQEK
+423 QASEINALQAK
-435 EANCDDAISQQQ
+435 ETDCDDAISRQQ
-447 KAQWELEKKL
+447 KAQWELEKRL

-468 ALKQVLVENER
+468 SLKQVLAENDR

-493 MTNLSGTIRDSFGL
+493 MTKLSATIRDSFGL

-514 DLIRGITG
+514 ELISGITG

-532 NLNIFMN
+532 SLNVFMN

-584 FVLYDEDRLRT
+584 FVLYDEDRLHT
-595 ALKWLKT
+595 ALKWLKK
-602 AYPGQIIVFT
+602 AYPGQIIIFT

-625 IAYHLVQMPG
+625 IAYHLVTM

>member
-9 DGFGRFHDL
+9 DGFGKFHDL

-23 KDFNVVYGKNETG
+23 KDLNVVYGKNEAG

-58 ARTDLYSKYEPWQN
+58 ARADLYSKYEPWQN
-72 TGAYGGQMRVEKDG
+72 KAVYGGRMRVEKDG
-86 VIYRLERNFR
+86 VIYRLERNFQ
-96 KDQKTFLIIN
+96 KDQKAFVIVN
-106 ETAGKEVEPTKS
+106 ETAGKEIEPTKG
-118 FLDFLLGGLTETAY
+118 FMDFLLGGLTETAY

-147 GMVAELRNYI
+147 GMVTELRNYI
-157 ANMNATGN
+157 ANMNTTGN
-165 LSLNITKAVSYL
+165 LSLNITKATSYL
-177 KNRRKEFERQLNP
+177 KNRRKEFERQLTP
-190 EAARTYTS
+190 EAARTYTA
-198 LLTEIKNIEREISAP
+198 LLTEIKNIEKEISAP
-213 EYENQLQTYQK
+213 EYENQLQTYQD
-224 LRTRLKNQLSS
+224 LRSQVKNQLSE

-254 AGAQFTDE
+254 DGAQFTDE
-262 ASIREY
+262 ASIHAY
-268 QENARNTYEHY
+268 QENARNTYAHY
-279 EEVALAADRK
+279 KEVADAASRR
-289 GRTAAAVLMLILA
+289 GRSVLPVIMLVLA
-302 VFSAIVAVGLGF
+302 VFCALGAGALGF
-314 FSSRSFDSTFSGSG
+314 LSSQTFDPVVFGTG
-328 ALVSVSTGVA
+328 ALISVSTVA
-338 HYTIWLICGL
+338 HYTVGLICAL
-348 SAAAVLFFALGLIL
+348 SAAAVFFFAVGLI
-362 FAKTRTLKRELSMAE
+362 FFMKNHSLKQELSMTE

-385 RHLGDPSVSEE
+385 RHLGDSSISGE
-396 AMTAFDSRMEE
+396 AMTAFESRMEE

-414 LERTEQSVD
+414 LERSEQSVQE
-423 AQASEIDALQEK
+423 QASEINALQAK
-435 EANCDDAISQQQ
+435 ETDCDDAISRQQ
-447 KAQWELEKKL
+447 KAQWELEKRL

-468 ALKQVLVENER
+468 SLKQVLAENDR

-493 MTNLSGTIRDSFGL
+493 MTKLSATIRDSFGL

-514 DLIRGITG
+514 ELISGITG

-532 NLNIFMN
+532 SLNVFMN

-595 ALKWLKT
+595 ALKWLKK
-602 AYPGQIIVFT
+602 AYPGQIIIFT

-625 IAYHLVQMPG
+625 IAYHLVTM